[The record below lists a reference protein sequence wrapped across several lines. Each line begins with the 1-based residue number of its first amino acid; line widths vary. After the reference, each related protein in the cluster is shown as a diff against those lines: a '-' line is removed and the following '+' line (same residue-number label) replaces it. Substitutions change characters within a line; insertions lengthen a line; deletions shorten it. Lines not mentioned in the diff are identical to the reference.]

1 MKKGKILERRSY
13 RLRCLRNWA
22 LAALV
27 LFLMWMGAGYPL
39 PRPMEFQ
46 RMERQRL
53 LHPSQILLEVEGGRS
68 GDDDLALGVTEDHVH
83 TFNLDLNRL
92 IVWERQ
98 GDRPTLV
105 PLPGETRYREG
116 WNSYLASSLAAV
128 DAPAEAAAATVTI
141 ELTYNGVINDRPVDW
156 AETYVLEGEQRGD
169 CWFFQFIRH
178 HAGEGSLEEEAE
190 DYWLASLTSRL
201 TYYPTEDLPSY
212 TLEFFDSEG
221 ESLGRYEDTF
231 RLVGWR
237 E

>member
-1 MKKGKILERRSY
+1 MKKQDRQAAAAVFTAV
-13 RLRCLRNWA
+13 CV
-22 LAALV
+22 LAAAAFAPV
-27 LFLMWMGAGYPL
+27 Q
-39 PRPMEFQ
+39 PR
-46 RMERQRL
+46 
-53 LHPSQILLEVEGGRS
+53 
-68 GDDDLALGVTEDHVH
+68 
-83 TFNLDLNRL
+83 
-92 IVWERQ
+92 
-98 GDRPTLV
+98 
-105 PLPGETRYREG
+105 
-116 WNSYLASSLAAV
+116 AAWWCTAFSV
-128 DAPAEAAAATVTI
+128 APAEAAAATVTI

-156 AETYVLEGEQRGD
+156 AETYMLEGEQRGD